1 MALVPPVQKD
11 AFSYAGDSLYC
22 EASNLNRHRRATL
35 PELQNHFNSK
45 DTENRPAHWYEA
57 QLIHYGLPPS
67 KVKGTAHKR
76 LFDAVMGGGLA
87 VPPRIQKIEA
97 DLKKEWTK
105 KERTKKERTKKERE
119 AKKMLKE
126 FAAAKPPAKGT
137 KRKADQVSTSTS
149 VNVNVNVSV
158 SSTGVIEVSAAQPAA
173 KNAKAAPKTTAVKEK
188 KVTPT
193 TKPDAAT
200 TAPKEKKATAKKTTA
215 TSTTVRADKTTTAKP
230 KAPASVPKEKK
241 ATAPKTTAKEKK
253 AAPAKST
260 TATAKP
266 AKPAA
271 KAKGAASKTAQQPNP
286 ASVRPQGEDGDAPPP
301 YSEYDPAFASG
312 WSGSQQ
318 PISPSSPQRRIG
330 LLNGRYNVSCPHVE
344 YNFLEHKDNLYL
356 IATLDGST
364 LWLKFELGVATGMM
378 KVERPYEVNA
388 DHPVRVLWRGNAL
401 VRGSLEYELF
411 TIDTDDRAGSFNG
424 MFFMGEGHIHGFIR
438 YGAYHEHEKVELEF
452 DAYPQPNQ
460 STTSEISTTQAR
472 QIWASL
478 EGDRY

>member
-1 MALVPPVQKD
+1 MALIPPVQKD

-35 PELQNHFNSK
+35 PELQNHFNGK

-76 LFDAVMGGGLA
+76 LFDAVVGGGLI
-87 VPPRIQKIEA
+87 VPPHIQKIEA

-105 KERTKKERTKKERE
+105 KERE

-126 FAAAKPPAKGT
+126 SAAAKPAAKGT

-173 KNAKAAPKTTAVKEK
+173 KKAKPAPKTTAKEK
-188 KVTPT
+188 KVTPAA
-193 TKPDAAT
+193 KPDAP
-200 TAPKEKKATAKKTTA
+200 TAVRKEKKATATKTTA
-215 TSTTVRADKTTTAKP
+215 MSTTAKEAKTTTAKP
-230 KAPASVPKEKK
+230 KAPAAVPKENK
-241 ATAPKTTAKEKK
+241 ATAPKTTAKDKK
-253 AAPAKST
+253 AAPAKS
-260 TATAKP
+260 ATAAVKP
-266 AKPAA
+266 SKPVA
-271 KAKGAASKTAQQPNP
+271 KAKGPASKTAQQPNP
-286 ASVRPQGEDGDAPPP
+286 ASVRPQGEDDDAPPP
-301 YSEYDPAFASG
+301 YSEHDPGLASG
-312 WSGSQQ
+312 WGGSQQ
-318 PISPSSPQRRIG
+318 PISPLSPRRRIG

-344 YNFLEHKDNLYL
+344 YNFLEHQDNLYL
-356 IATLDGST
+356 IATLDGNT

-388 DHPVRVLWRGNAL
+388 HHPVKVLWRGDAK
-401 VRGSLEYELF
+401 VRGSLEYERF

-452 DAYPQPNQ
+452 DAYRLPNQ
-460 STTSEISTTQAR
+460 SMTSEISPTQAR